1 MLDLKS
7 LNQFPSIRVFSG
19 GTTNTEIILPR
30 KASKITIT
38 CETQKFFIAFT
49 GTDGGTPEA
58 NKMPMPSGSY
68 ISIDLASGSNRSPNI
83 YLATATAGADISI
96 MFEE

>member
-1 MLDLKS
+1 MLDLKT
-7 LNQFPSIRVFSG
+7 LDRFPSVRVFTG
-19 GTTNTEIILPR
+19 GTTNTEVVLPR
-30 KASKITIT
+30 KARKITIT

-68 ISIDLASGSNRSPNI
+68 ISIDLAKGYNRSNSI
-83 YLATATAGADISI
+83 YLATATAGADISL